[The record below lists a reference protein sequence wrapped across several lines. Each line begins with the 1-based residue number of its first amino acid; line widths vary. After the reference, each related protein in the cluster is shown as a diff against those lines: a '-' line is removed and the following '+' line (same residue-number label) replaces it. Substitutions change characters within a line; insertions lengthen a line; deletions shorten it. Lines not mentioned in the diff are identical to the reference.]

1 MLKLAKLNPDKFI
14 LTLYVIAYPKLE
26 AKIAFF
32 AAQGLFYI
40 FQLSPEGSILSL
52 ATRSSPLILSHV
64 RKSLKLRDKTTA
76 PTNRPMNPIEI
87 NPPIEPK
94 KITSMGTGAP
104 RPRRIGFKKLSD
116 NMTNISQT
124 ANNPAVKV
132 LAL

>member
-1 MLKLAKLNPDKFI
+1 M
-14 LTLYVIAYPKLE
+14 
-26 AKIAFF
+26 
-32 AAQGLFYI
+32 
-40 FQLSPEGSILSL
+40 
-52 ATRSSPLILSHV
+52 
-64 RKSLKLRDKTTA
+64 TA

-124 ANNPAVKV
+124 VNNPAVKV